1 MIDRHI
7 VNDIIAAYTKAA
19 IDGAQAMGGK
29 DAVVEV
35 RNQMVQVLG
44 FMATNIKLRLA
55 FDDESL
61 SSDQR
66 KEMAHNVFEGYN
78 PVLVDMLAV
87 MASRADM
94 TLLRRVAALYE
105 EEVRKQLGFSIVDVT
120 TVVELD
126 DALRDLIA
134 NKLSADLGQGVAL
147 VEHIDESILGG
158 IVIRSG
164 GRYIDASVR
173 SQLINARNVLNE
185 TNDGGEC

>member
-1 MIDRHI
+1 MHDRHV
-7 VNDIIAAYTKAA
+7 VNQIIAAYTHAA
-19 IDGAQAMGGK
+19 IEGAQASGGK

-44 FMATNIKLRLA
+44 FMATNIKLRLT

-61 SSDQR
+61 SADQR
-66 KEMAHNVFEGYN
+66 KEMAHKVFEGYN
-78 PVLVDMLAV
+78 PVLVDLLAV

-105 EEVRKQLGFSIVDVT
+105 VEVRTKLGFSIVDVT

-126 DALRDLIA
+126 DALRDQIT
-134 NKLSADLGQGVAL
+134 NKLSADLGQDVAL
-147 VEHIDESILGG
+147 VEHLDKSILGG

-164 GRYIDASVR
+164 GRYIDSSVR